1 MTVEYERL
9 AVSLLACRRS
19 LPGSM
24 DHGHFLSEL
33 KGSFSI
39 LKLGMGYRGG
49 EIGPWGRVS
58 ARVYRVRVRPYH
70 GLRCSVEL
78 V

>member
-1 MTVEYERL
+1 MGETCVHGCAELTVEYERL

-39 LKLGMGYRGG
+39 LKLGMGYAIF
-49 EIGPWGRVS
+49 EDFLRVLIKG
-58 ARVYRVRVRPYH
+58 A
-70 GLRCSVEL
+70 G
-78 V
+78 